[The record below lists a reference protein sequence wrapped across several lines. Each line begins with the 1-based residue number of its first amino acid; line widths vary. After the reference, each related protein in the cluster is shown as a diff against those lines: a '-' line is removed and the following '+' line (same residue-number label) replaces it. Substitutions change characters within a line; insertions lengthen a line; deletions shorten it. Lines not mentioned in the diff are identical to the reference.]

1 MTPVYTKINLPTHY
15 EKEPNNLYKKLRM
28 LEKDGFLESHL
39 KPSNRGVD
47 RKYYSITSF
56 DKKLYDEMCQILI
69 PVVSSLHKRLK
80 RT

>member
-1 MTPVYTKINLPTHY
+1 
-15 EKEPNNLYKKLRM
+15 M